1 MRRGHGIGGWF
12 TGSALLVMSLLHGQ
26 ELRSQEP
33 ETTRIL
39 FVLDL
44 SYSMVDKWE
53 GQTRIFHAK
62 AILSELVDS
71 LKHVENLEMA
81 LRCYGHQYHF
91 NDNNCTD
98 SKLEVPFA
106 PGNAAKIKSKI
117 ALLQPHGITPIAYSL
132 EKSERDFPSDPNS
145 RNILIL
151 ITDGEESCEGD
162 PCAISR
168 ALQQKRIILK
178 PFVIGLGELPG
189 GQIQLGCV
197 GSYYEAERPND
208 LEFVLRTILRNVL
221 DRTTTQVNLLD
232 IEHQP
237 TETDVPMSFYN
248 EEAGI
253 TQYRYYHTIND
264 EGHPDTLDVDPL
276 NTYDLIVHTIP
287 PVTVEDVKVKPN
299 QHNIIEAPTPMGS
312 LEISTP
318 SGDTRVKCLVKTN
331 DQAGVL
337 NVQSL
342 NTSERYLVGTYDLE
356 ILTLPRIKVNDVRV
370 DERQITTV
378 QVPTPGTVT
387 ITSSTEMIGGIFISI
402 EGRLEKIYELNEW
415 TLRDVVL
422 LQPGEYQIIYRTK
435 GSRSMKSTSVQKIS
449 VKPGEAVSIKL

>member
-1 MRRGHGIGGWF
+1 MISMRHI
-12 TGSALLVMSLLHGQ
+12 TTLATALSAAFIAQGQ
-26 ELRSQEP
+26 QP

-39 FVLDL
+39 FILDV
-44 SYSMVDKWE
+44 SYSMVAKWE
-53 GQTRIFHAK
+53 GQTRMWHAK
-62 AILSELVDS
+62 DILTEMVDS
-71 LKHVENLEMA
+71 LKNVENLEMA

-91 NDNNCTD
+91 DEENCTD
-98 SKLEVPFA
+98 SRLEVAFA
-106 PGNAAKIKSKI
+106 PGNAARIKGRI
-117 ALLQPHGITPIAYSL
+117 ALLEPHGITPIAYSL
-132 EKSERDFPSDPNS
+132 EKAERDFPVDPKS

-197 GSYYEAERPND
+197 GSYYEAQKPED

-232 IEHQP
+232 IDSKP
-237 TETDVPMSFYN
+237 TETDVPMTFYN

-264 EGHPDTLDVDPL
+264 QGYPDTLDIDPL

-287 PVTVEDVKVKPN
+287 PVTVENIKVKPN
-299 QHNIIEAPTPMGS
+299 QHNVIEASTPMGS
-312 LEISTP
+312 LEITTH
-318 SGDTRVKCLVKTN
+318 SGDTRVRCLVKQSGADAT
-331 DQAGVL
+331 L
-337 NVQSL
+337 HVQSI
-342 NTSERYLVGTYDLE
+342 NTTERYLVGVYGLE
-356 ILTLPRIKVNDVRV
+356 ILTLPRITVENVQV
-370 DERQITTV
+370 DERQTTTV

-387 ITSSTEMIGGIFISI
+387 LTRTIEVIGGIFINLN
-402 EGRLEKIYELNEW
+402 GKLEKVYELNELA
-415 TLRDVVL
+415 LRDVVM
-422 LQPGEYQIIYRTK
+422 LQPGEYQVIYRSR
-435 GSRSMKSTSVQKIS
+435 GSRVMKSTGVQKIS
-449 VKPGEAVSIKL
+449 VKPGEAVSVKL